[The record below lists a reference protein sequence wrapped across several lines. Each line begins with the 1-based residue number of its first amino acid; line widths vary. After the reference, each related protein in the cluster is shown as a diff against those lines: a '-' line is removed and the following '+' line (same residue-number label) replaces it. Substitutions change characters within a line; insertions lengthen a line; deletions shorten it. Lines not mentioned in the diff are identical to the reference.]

1 MIISK
6 EEFLKACNL
15 KLSQNKKSDEEANIR
30 AMYKEEQDNL
40 AKKQDEFNR
49 ELQKIQAEYNR
60 SYLGA
65 RNPREVEDIRE
76 RLMRLENKIN
86 KELEQVEGMLQAS
99 YETLGYE
106 LDALNSENFKF
117 ASSSIN
123 KELNI

>member
-6 EEFLKACNL
+6 EEFLKACKY
-15 KLSQNKKSDEEANIR
+15 KLSEDKKKDKLESDIR
-30 AMYKEEQDNL
+30 AMYKEEQDKL
-40 AKKQDEFNR
+40 AKRQDELYR
-49 ELQKIQAEYNR
+49 EIQKIEAEYNR

-106 LDALNSENFKF
+106 LDALRGIK
-117 ASSSIN
+117 I
-123 KELNI
+123 